1 MLSDHGFQT
10 FRRGVNLNAW
20 LHQNGY
26 LALEEGRAESGEWFR
41 GVDWTRTR
49 AFGVGLGGIFL
60 NIQGREAQGIVPPE
74 EAQSLAD
81 ELVAKLSGLID
92 TDLDQ
97 VAVREVY
104 PAHRL
109 YKDKGPYAD
118 DAPDL
123 IVGYAVGWRAS
134 WDGVRGVVNATIF
147 DDNTKAWSG
156 DHCIDPELV
165 PGVLIANHAWQI
177 EGRKPVISDMAPTLL
192 DLFGVPAPRYM
203 DGKSLAPS

>member
-1 MLSDHGFQT
+1 
-10 FRRGVNLNAW
+10 
-20 LHQNGY
+20 
-26 LALEEGRAESGEWFR
+26 
-41 GVDWTRTR
+41 
-49 AFGVGLGGIFL
+49 
-60 NIQGREAQGIVPPE
+60 
-74 EAQSLAD
+74 
-81 ELVAKLSGLID
+81 
-92 TDLDQ
+92 
-97 VAVREVY
+97 VREVY

-109 YKDKGPYAD
+109 YKGPYAD

-134 WDGVRGVVNATIF
+134 WDGVRGIVNATIF

-165 PGVLIANHAWQI
+165 PGVLITNHAWNV
-177 EGRKPVISDMAPTLL
+177 ENRKPVISDMAPTLL